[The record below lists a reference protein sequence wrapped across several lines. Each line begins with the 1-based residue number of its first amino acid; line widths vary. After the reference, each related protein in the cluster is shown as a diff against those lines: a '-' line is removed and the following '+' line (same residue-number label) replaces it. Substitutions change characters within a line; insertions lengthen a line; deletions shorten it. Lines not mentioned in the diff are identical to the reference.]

1 MKKLALKYGLITT
14 VAAMVW
20 VILAHLLVS
29 NPQSLVHN
37 LGTPVF
43 FNIVQFVCIYLG
55 VSEFG
60 RQSGERATFKQS
72 LKLGVWI
79 SFVYALGA
87 SLFFVG
93 VLVIVGTKWLAG
105 EQGAQQIPIG
115 LLAVQAF
122 TGLFLGTMLFGLV
135 YSTLIAFF
143 MAKRLTRSA

>member
-1 MKKLALKYGLITT
+1 MRKLALKYGLIIT
-14 VAAMVW
+14 VAAMAW
-20 VILAHLLVS
+20 VVLAHLLVS
-29 NPQSLVHN
+29 NPQSLVHS
-37 LGTPVF
+37 LGAPVF
-43 FNIVQFVCIYLG
+43 FNIVQFVCIFLG

-60 RQSGERATFKQS
+60 RQLGERATFKQS

-93 VLVIVGTKWLAG
+93 VLVVVGAKWLSG

-143 MAKRLTRSA
+143 MAKRLPRSA